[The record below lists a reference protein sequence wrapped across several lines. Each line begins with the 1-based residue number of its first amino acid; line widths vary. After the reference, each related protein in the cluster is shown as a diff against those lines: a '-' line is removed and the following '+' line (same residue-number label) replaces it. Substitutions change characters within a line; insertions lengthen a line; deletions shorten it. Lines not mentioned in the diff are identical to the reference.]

1 VFFQGTDYTTAARVA
16 ASFAWRQGARR
27 MAFFYCST
35 SAFCTDPVDGAKT
48 FLQALGGTRIG
59 RDLFV
64 ELADDAPAIE
74 RKVLRFFHDELRYR
88 AAHPGYEIADWVWFG
103 NTSPNAASLGKALHK
118 VKTQLGIDV
127 HVIGNN
133 WSVDESLYGRCG
145 DACVGFHV
153 VQPFALFGDPTA
165 AGSPGLIADHA
176 RYRAIDGDPPGAHR
190 TVQYVYGRVAV
201 ATWKLAVERL
211 LDQGRP
217 VTGGNL
223 RDVLEGFRNVDIEGF
238 ATIGYTATDHRPQ
251 SGARITRLGPHG
263 RMETIGQPLALSLQ
277 SGWLGW

>member
-1 VFFQGTDYTTAARVA
+1 
-16 ASFAWRQGARR
+16 

-48 FLQALGGTRIG
+48 FLQQLGGTRIG

-88 AAHPGYEIADWVWFG
+88 AAHPDYEIADWIWFG
-103 NTSPNAASLGKALHK
+103 NTSPNAASLGKALQK
-118 VKTQLGIDV
+118 VKNQLGIDV

-145 DACVGFHV
+145 DACVGFHA
-153 VQPFALFGDPTA
+153 VQPFALFGDLTA
-165 AGSPGLIADHA
+165 AGSAGLVADHA
-176 RYRAIDGDPPGAHR
+176 RYRALDGDPPDAYK

-211 LDQGRP
+211 LDQGKP
-217 VTGGNL
+217 VTGANL
-223 RDVLEGFRNVDIEGF
+223 RDMMESFHSVDIEGF

-251 SGARITRLGPHG
+251 SGARITRLGPRG
-263 RMETIGQPLALSLQ
+263 RMDTIGQPLALSLQ